1 MQIGTDYMSA
11 VDKAYGVFSLITSS
25 KSITQ

>member
-25 KSITQ
+25 TSITQ